1 MTEGNDMTEQGK
13 TQPEKGQ
20 TLSAQSPGLP
30 EKGRNYQLTID
41 DMSTEG
47 KGIGRIEGMA
57 VFVDGAVIGDVIRA
71 ELTKLKKNYA
81 FGRLTEILEPSALR
95 VEPLCSCAENCG
107 GCSLQSMSYEGQLK
121 WKKKMVKDKLIRIGG
136 IENPVVHDTIG
147 MESPWRYRNKAQFP
161 VGGAV
166 AAARGPG
173 KAAGKAATVAR
184 QGKAAAAAAAFDGVA
199 VGFYQTK
206 SHQVVN
212 CDQCLIQSEPAEKL
226 AQVLREYMRTDHVPA
241 YDEKTGKGLIRH
253 LIVKTA
259 FGTGEVMAILVIN
272 GKGLPNGE
280 KLVYMMDDAI
290 DELVPDPVT
299 GVEFTLESVI
309 LNINKK
315 KTSEI
320 MGEDCITLAGKPT
333 ILEQAG
339 GLSFEISPMSFYQV
353 NPAQMVKLYDKAL
366 EYAGLTGQETVLDL
380 YCGVGAIG
388 LYCAFQAKK
397 VIGIESVK
405 SAVIDA
411 NRNAVINGIV
421 NAEFICGRAEEELP
435 KLLEQG
441 VKADVVILDPPRAGC
456 DPALLGAVVSAG
468 PSRIVYVS
476 CDPATLARD
485 IKILGEKGYRFVE
498 AQPVDMF
505 PQTGHVESI
514 VLMTNSG
521 LKGK

>member
-1 MTEGNDMTEQGK
+1 MI
-13 TQPEKGQ
+13 EKGQ
-20 TLSAQSPGLP
+20 SYELVI
-30 EKGRNYQLTID
+30 E

-47 KGIGRIEGMA
+47 QGIGRIEGMA
-57 VFVDGAVIGDVIRA
+57 VFVGGTVVGDVVKA

-81 FGRLTEILEPSALR
+81 FGRLTELLEPSPDR
-95 VEPLCSCAENCG
+95 VEPSCGYSKDCG
-107 GCSLQSMSYEGQLK
+107 GCSLQAMSYEGQLK
-121 WKKKMVKDKLIRIGG
+121 LKRKMVTDKLIRIGG
-136 IENPVVHDTIG
+136 IENPTVHDTIG
-147 MESPWRYRNKAQFP
+147 MSDPWRYRNKAQFP
-161 VGGAV
+161 VGEA
-166 AAARGPG
+166 
-173 KAAGKAATVAR
+173 
-184 QGKAAAAAAAFDGVA
+184 A
-199 VGFYQTK
+199 VGFYQAK

-212 CDQCLIQSEPAEKL
+212 CNECLIQSEPAEKL
-226 AQVLREYMRTDHVPA
+226 AKALREYMRSDHISA

-280 KLVYMMDDAI
+280 KLVYMMDDAVN
-290 DELVPDPVT
+290 ELEPNPET
-299 GVEFTLESVI
+299 GLEYSLESVV

-320 MGEDCITLAGKPT
+320 MGEDCITLAGKST
-333 ILEQAG
+333 ILEKAG
-339 GLSFEISPMSFYQV
+339 RLEFEISPLSFYQV
-353 NPAQMVKLYDKAL
+353 NPVQMVKLYDKAL
-366 EYAGLTGQETVLDL
+366 EYAGLTGAETVLDL
-380 YCGVGAIG
+380 YCGVGTIG
-388 LYCAFQAKK
+388 LYCASQAKK

-421 NAEFICGRAEEELP
+421 NAEFICGKAEDELP

-441 VKADVVILDPPRAGC
+441 ISADVVILDPPRSGC
-456 DPALLGAVVSAG
+456 DPALLDAVAQAE

-485 IKILGEKGYRFVE
+485 VKILGEKGYRFME

-505 PQTGHVESI
+505 PMTGHTEI
-514 VLMTNSG
+514 CCL
-521 LKGK
+521 LERA